1 MFLTDQ
7 SNRIIVHF
15 QSIVHFGGGGG
26 CLRHCHY
33 LRTEKASKM
42 EDEAERKRYAEQVAI
57 AFWNSIADDQ
67 DEVLFSSDEDPN
79 HVYV

>member
-1 MFLTDQ
+1 
-7 SNRIIVHF
+7 
-15 QSIVHFGGGGG
+15 
-26 CLRHCHY
+26 
-33 LRTEKASKM
+33 M